1 MRDSLIMFGA
11 VILTALARTLILSHG
26 ERSGKEGLSQ
36 TIAMLV
42 LTLGLLLGML
52 TSSHQAYRLREE
64 RIQATTQQQG
74 GAESTQQSRD
84 AISEPAEPLSCATI
98 ALMMGLL
105 TAVLTVF
112 NKSHNTV
119 YKKAKYSLSKPVT
132 TGKLIASPPR
142 VRLSEITKI
151 YSPPSDKRRNSDDDY
166 F

>member
-1 MRDSLIMFGA
+1 MRDSLIMYGA
-11 VILTALARTLILSHG
+11 LILTALARSLILSHG
-26 ERSGKEGLSQ
+26 KRSGREGLSH

-52 TSSHQAYRLREE
+52 ASSRQAYRLREE
-64 RIQATTQQQG
+64 LIQAATQQQG
-74 GAESTQQSRD
+74 GAESAQQSRG
-84 AISEPAEPLSCATI
+84 AISEPAESLSCATI

-132 TGKLIASPPR
+132 TGKLIASPPS
-142 VRLSEITKI
+142 VKLSEISKI

>member
-1 MRDSLIMFGA
+1 MRDSLIMYGA
-11 VILTALARTLILSHG
+11 LILTALARTLILSIG
-26 ERSGKEGLSQ
+26 KRSGREGLSRA
-36 TIAMLV
+36 IAMLV

-52 TSSHQAYRLREE
+52 ASSHQAYKLREE

-74 GAESTQQSRD
+74 GAERAQQSRG

-112 NKSHNTV
+112 NKSYNTV
-119 YKKAKYSLSKPVT
+119 YKKAEYSLSKPVT
-132 TGKLIASPPR
+132 TGRIIASPPS
-142 VRLSEITKI
+142 VKLSEITEI
-151 YSPPSDKRRNSDDDY
+151 YSPPPDKRRNSDDY